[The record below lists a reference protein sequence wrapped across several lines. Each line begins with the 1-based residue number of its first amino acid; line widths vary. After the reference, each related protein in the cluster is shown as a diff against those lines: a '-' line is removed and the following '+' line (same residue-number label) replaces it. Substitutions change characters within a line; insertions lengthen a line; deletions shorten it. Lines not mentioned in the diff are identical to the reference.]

1 MKTRESSTANAVA
14 MRGLAASTEEV
25 KRLKADM
32 AGEESME
39 EEIDRLER
47 NLQIMKLQK
56 EGKYSSRRR
65 GEGGR
70 DRKCPNCDL

>member
-1 MKTRESSTANAVA
+1 

-47 NLQIMKLQK
+47 NLQIMKLRK

-65 GEGGR
+65 GGGGG
-70 DRKCPNCDL
+70 DRKCPN